1 MGVRCASLGPDLPNK
16 HPAQNR
22 VVTATRSQALQ
33 DHRSPMGL
41 FSLEHSKA
49 AYWADFVLHGLAAV
63 CLAALLWLGTPP
75 GVAWAT
81 LALLPLGLALW
92 TLAEYLLHRFV
103 LHGLRPFSGWHA
115 RHHQRPLAL
124 ICGPTVLSASLLT
137 SLVFLPLWLWRP
149 LHQALALTL
158 GVLLGYL
165 AYGLVHHATHHARSA
180 TGLMRRRK
188 RWHALH
194 HHAPAGAGACFGVTT
209 RLWDHAFG
217 SVPALAKHAR

>member
-1 MGVRCASLGPDLPNK
+1 M
-16 HPAQNR
+16 Q
-22 VVTATRSQALQ
+22 
-33 DHRSPMGL
+33 L
-41 FSLEHSKA
+41 FQFEHSPLM
-49 AYWADFVLHGLAAV
+49 YRADSWIYGAGIITGVPSLLLLAPHPQRAVLV
-63 CLAALLWLGTPP
+63 ALLLVGF
-75 GVAWAT
+75 VAWS
-81 LALLPLGLALW
+81 PL
-92 TLAEYLLHRFV
+92 EYFLHRFV